1 MAFVIKNM
9 NMYFKKIND
18 YSTLKGYLDKKHPMH
33 TSVFKSEQRE
43 AMTFKTYGAAQKFK
57 KEYGI
62 LGNII
67 EVVASTKP
75 FIINQKDKSKVRN
88 RLDAF
93 YDSALKKTREDIE
106 KMIAGSENN
115 FNHMAKDI
123 LKIRTTTLN
132 QFLRNPY
139 EIGWNTR
146 KKIMDRLEEYFEGA
160 GIK

>member
-1 MAFVIKNM
+1 MEKN
-9 NMYFKKIND
+9 I
-18 YSTLKGYLDKKHPMH
+18 GP
-33 TSVFKSEQRE
+33 
-43 AMTFKTYGAAQKFK
+43 
-57 KEYGI
+57 
-62 LGNII
+62 
-67 EVVASTKP
+67 
-75 FIINQKDKSKVRN
+75 N
-88 RLDAF
+88 RLDAW
-93 YDSALKKTREDIE
+93 YDSALMSTREDIE

-115 FNHMAKDI
+115 FHHMAKDI

>member
-1 MAFVIKNM
+1 MVFVIKHG

-18 YSTLKGYLDKKHPMH
+18 HSSMMGYLNRHHPVY
-33 TSVFKSEQRE
+33 TFEFKASQKE
-43 AMTFKTYGAAQKFK
+43 AMTFKNYGAARKFK

-62 LGNII
+62 PGNII
-67 EVVASTKP
+67 EVVSSAKP
-75 FIINQKDKSKVRN
+75 FITNEKDKSIGRN

-93 YDSALKKTREDIE
+93 YDSTLKKTREDIE
-106 KMIAGSENN
+106 KMIADSENN
-115 FNHMAKDI
+115 FKHMAKDI

-132 QFLRNPY
+132 QFLRDPY

>member
-9 NMYFKKIND
+9 NMYFKKSND
-18 YSTLKGYLDKKHPMH
+18 YSTLKGYLDKKHPML

-57 KEYGI
+57 HEFGI
-62 LGNII
+62 TGNII

-75 FIINQKDKSKVRN
+75 FITNEKDKSIGRN

-93 YDSALKKTREDIE
+93 YDLALKKTREDIE
-106 KMIAGSENN
+106 KMIADSENN
-115 FNHMAKDI
+115 FKHMAKDI

>member
-1 MAFVIKNM
+1 
-9 NMYFKKIND
+9 MYFTKIVD
-18 YSTLKGYLDKKHPMH
+18 HSSIAGYLDRRHPVK
-33 TSVFKSEQRE
+33 TFEFKASQHE

-62 LGNII
+62 PGNII

-75 FIINQKDKSKVRN
+75 FHINKMEKNIGPN

-93 YDSALKKTREDIE
+93 YDSVLMKTREDIE
-106 KMIAGSENN
+106 KMIADSENN

-160 GIK
+160 GIE